1 MAYTAFK
8 HDPAETRKRAA
19 SIRKRFLARNPGKN
33 PLAYGVEI
41 MSEMLEEDP
50 RRYLT
55 YGPYWWALK
64 DVLLR
69 HGCAFGDTMD
79 FEIAR
84 EYRGEDDYQTLVI
97 AESFQEFY
105 YDNYFVGANAWHL
118 DPDAVDDY
126 ILRDPDYELAAR
138 MRGL

>member
-84 EYRGEDDYQTLVI
+84 EYRGEDGPRTPPRQACQPLHQQTNCR
-97 AESFQEFY
+97 SGQK
-105 YDNYFVGANAWHL
+105 
-118 DPDAVDDY
+118 
-126 ILRDPDYELAAR
+126 AR
-138 MRGL
+138 HSSPCA